1 MYSVRSSDD
10 PWISFYDVPTLSRI
24 VFRERSPVRDPL
36 ARVDCWEYTMNRRN
50 ALRSCFALGAAAS
63 TSNLAFGRAGQKAAS
78 MPIGLPPSE
87 PAVNAHL
94 IVANVEIAG
103 VPALAAILPE
113 GTIDLGA
120 LGRHMGIEVPTSCDA
135 LAAPPKLTQVR
146 SLLREAQRS

>member
-1 MYSVRSSDD
+1 
-10 PWISFYDVPTLSRI
+10 
-24 VFRERSPVRDPL
+24 
-36 ARVDCWEYTMNRRN
+36 MNRRN

-146 SLLREAQRS
+146 SLLREAQRSGVATRFVVDASRMRRLEAPKDAAPFAHSGAASVSVNHNVRIV